1 MEKVATMTFFR
12 NRMFLEGIA
21 LGGIC
26 GIIIGSI
33 IAFTIGESS
42 VESLRKAINERVPGR
57 NQVPFKYL
65 S

>member
-1 MEKVATMTFFR
+1 MMSFFR

-33 IAFTIGESS
+33 IAFSLGESS
-42 VESLRKAINERVPGR
+42 LEALRRTINERIPSR
-57 NQVPFKYL
+57 RKVPFEYL
-65 S
+65 SQ